1 MSDVGRSQA
10 ENVTPMDTLALLS
23 EPFTFTQYRPLQA
36 SDFLSEARNCGL
48 WIGEQQLEALHRT
61 RLLVPFYRFVRDG
74 REIAAAHRRDKG
86 QTHRRD
92 EAYHLSHWRPTSR
105 ADLLEA
111 EAAGQLRDPNSEPFI
126 ARRRL
131 KRELDEWSY
140 DSSVYLYSRHQLT
153 AIPFV
158 QRVRPWVKLYRTRND
173 LIGRL
178 EVDRASAVSLR
189 EQAEALR
196 EAAIAVTLLEPA
208 YYSRIFR
215 HISLPHD
222 DDFAAY
228 DRWRRKRPLL
238 RPLRTLGVDAAWIK
252 KTAEML
258 HSEAS
263 RVDLLGDWA
272 EVIAAAEPEKWKTLK
287 GDARAALELRVS
299 AEFLLLYYERLHRA
313 GRAPA
318 LPKPPARFRGLLD
331 DRIKR
336 RRPLNDLLT
345 DFGLSPHPHLVVA
358 VEGETELTLFPRV
371 MRQLEAPTDDDF
383 IAVEDAGGVDRDLS
397 PLVAYAIA
405 PRLRDDEP
413 GRGYV
418 RLERPPTRLFVVF
431 DAEGKFATPAD
442 RRARRDQWV
451 KRVMQ
456 ALPRE
461 LRTPVVAEQIKPLV
475 NVATWTRTGTSF
487 EFAHFTDREIATAA
501 AELDRQ
507 PKQPTLEQRLQ
518 IVAKL
523 RGQRGN
529 LDKMLESISKVALAD
544 RLWPVLETKIEMAL
558 ERGTERRI
566 PIVRMVHQAYGLA
579 LEFPRR
585 NLVIALEQ
593 QPRRRRRRQP

>member
-1 MSDVGRSQA
+1 
-10 ENVTPMDTLALLS
+10 MDTRVLLS

-48 WIGEQQLEALHRT
+48 WIGEQELEALHRT

-74 REIAAAHRRDKG
+74 REIAAAYRRNKSK
-86 QTHRRD
+86 THRRD
-92 EAYHLSHWRPTSR
+92 EAYHLAHWGPTSR

-111 EAAGQLRDPNSEPFI
+111 EAAGQLRDPSNEPFI

-140 DSSVYLYSRHQLT
+140 ESSVYLYSRHQLT

-158 QRVRPWVKLYRTRND
+158 QRVRPWVQLRKTRND

-178 EVDRASAVSLR
+178 EVDRVSAISIH
-189 EQAEALR
+189 EQAETLR
-196 EAAIAVTLLEPA
+196 EAAIAATLLEPA
-208 YYSRIFR
+208 YYSRIFHR
-215 HISLPHD
+215 ISLPDD

-228 DRWRRKRPLL
+228 DRWRRQRPLL

-263 RVDLLGDWA
+263 RVDPLGDWA

-287 GDARAALELRVS
+287 GDVRAALELRVS

-313 GRAPA
+313 RRAPA
-318 LPKPPARFRGLLD
+318 LPKPPARFRGLLY

-358 VEGETELTLFPRV
+358 VEGGTELTLFPRV

-383 IAVEDAGGVDRDLS
+383 IAVEDAGGVNRDLS
-397 PLVAYAIA
+397 PLVAFAIA
-405 PRLRDDEP
+405 PRFRQDEP

-431 DAEGKFATPAD
+431 DAEGKFATPAS
-442 RRARRDQWV
+442 RRERRDKWV
-451 KRVMQ
+451 ARVMLS
-456 ALPRE
+456 LPRE
-461 LRTPVVAEQIKPLV
+461 LQTAVVAEQIKPLV

-487 EFAHFTDREIATAA
+487 EFAHFTDREIAAA
-501 AELDRQ
+501 AAALDIRPRQ
-507 PKQPTLEQRLQ
+507 LTVEQRIEL
-518 IVAKL
+518 VAQL
-523 RGQRGN
+523 RRQRGN
-529 LDKMLESISKVALAD
+529 LDKMLGPISKVALAD
-544 RLWPVLETKIEMAL
+544 QLWPVLEAKIETAL
-558 ERGTERRI
+558 ARGTERRI
-566 PIVRMVHQAYGLA
+566 PIVRIVHQAYALA

-585 NLVIALEQ
+585 NLVIALGPRLQ
-593 QPRRRRRRQP
+593 GRRRRRP